1 MLVPHKLRANEGF
14 SISIENSGG
23 TLVFLSAS
31 RAFIP
36 ARAQGERRLFCHR
49 SS

>member
-31 RAFIP
+31 QAFML
-36 ARAQGERRLFCHR
+36 GTGTG
-49 SS
+49 